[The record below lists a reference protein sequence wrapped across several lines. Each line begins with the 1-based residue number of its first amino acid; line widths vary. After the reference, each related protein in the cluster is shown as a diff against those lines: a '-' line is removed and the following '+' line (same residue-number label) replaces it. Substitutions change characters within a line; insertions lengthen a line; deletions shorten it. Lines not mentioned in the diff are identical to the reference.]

1 MLRGPPSSPHLGLA
15 LLHSSSD
22 CAGISASLEGGSW
35 PLVGRGTHFNAVGR
49 NEFRNLLS
57 TSGAQEQVRS
67 PSSAPDPGTSDGLHH
82 CRCGQLTHRIGQAKH
97 LMKLVTATVL
107 GACLLFVGGCGV

>member
-1 MLRGPPSSPHLGLA
+1 MNLG
-15 LLHSSSD
+15 
-22 CAGISASLEGGSW
+22 
-35 PLVGRGTHFNAVGR
+35 
-49 NEFRNLLS
+49 S

-97 LMKLVTATVL
+97 LMKLVTASVL
-107 GACLLFVGGCGV
+107 GACLLFVGGCGVFDDGGEHPWRGYALNKRTSVTSSGSQATRRTEIESKTCAMESQTRP